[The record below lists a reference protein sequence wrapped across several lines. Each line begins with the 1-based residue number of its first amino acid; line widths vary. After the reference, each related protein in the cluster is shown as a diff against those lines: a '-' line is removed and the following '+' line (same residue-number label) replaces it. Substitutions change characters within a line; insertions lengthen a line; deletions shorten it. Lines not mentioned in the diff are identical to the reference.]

1 MDQRVRT
8 RGMVLR
14 DDKSVRM
21 YTGLSSMDVL
31 MAIFKVTEKRGKNI
45 CYWGEQKLVKDS
57 ELKKSSDGQNKI
69 MDYLDECLLILVHIK
84 QGMTRGVLADLFGV
98 SEISVTSIINTW
110 INLLYQILKN
120 WLMWPP
126 AKEVKSKLSK
136 DYPVK
141 YADT

>member
-1 MDQRVRT
+1 M
-8 RGMVLR
+8 
-14 DDKSVRM
+14 
-21 YTGLSSMDVL
+21 
-31 MAIFKVTEKRGKNI
+31 
-45 CYWGEQKLVKDS
+45 
-57 ELKKSSDGQNKI
+57 KKSSDGQNKI